1 MPRPIRS
8 SCDRCHAQKL
18 KCPKEPGSATC
29 TRCLKAGANCI
40 FSPAGLAWR
49 RPSTQITS
57 QSDALQLPD
66 SQVGGNF
73 QLDPDWT
80 SLLNPGNLPV
90 PGLEYTSL
98 PVSDPKPD
106 PTPQDHRSI
115 YIRQLSA
122 LAIEI
127 HNVST
132 ELGPAGRLHL
142 PKGINP
148 EELYSQHVIHV
159 SHSRC
164 IEQLFNI
171 AQRLIDIYPNAISF
185 LLDENYLRLD
195 EECQDADCFH
205 NSDVP
210 GDFAD
215 LYPGGDPIRS
225 RIDVFLFHLLSA
237 CHGKTSDVLECLVR
251 TTQLCAKVTAASPD
265 LIQPQMHIPEL
276 RVGNF
281 VASATSSSSMQA
293 TLLVHITADLLE
305 NARNLR
311 RKFESLPETAGPPDK
326 EMRMV
331 LLQCELLEERA
342 ALQADQFTRVR
353 DTLTKLAYIK

>member
-1 MPRPIRS
+1 MPRPLRS

-29 TRCLKAGANCI
+29 ARCLKAGANCI
-40 FSPAGLAWR
+40 FSPAGPAWR
-49 RPSTQITS
+49 RSSPNIAYQN
-57 QSDALQLPD
+57 DALQLTD
-66 SQVGGNF
+66 SQAVRNF
-73 QLDPDWT
+73 ELDLEWP
-80 SLLNPGNLPV
+80 SLLNAGNLPV
-90 PGLEYTSL
+90 P
-98 PVSDPKPD
+98 DPTPD
-106 PTPQDHRSI
+106 ATPQDHRSI
-115 YIRQLSA
+115 CVRQLSV
-122 LAIEI
+122 LAVEI
-127 HNVST
+127 HDVSA
-132 ELGPAGRLHL
+132 ELGPSGRLHL
-142 PKGINP
+142 PKGIDP

-171 AQRLIDIYPNAISF
+171 AQRLIDLYPDALS
-185 LLDENYLRLD
+185 LLSTEDPSRLD
-195 EECQDADCFH
+195 EECQDANCFH

-215 LYPGGDPIRS
+215 LFPGADPICS
-225 RIDVFLFHLLSA
+225 RIDMFLFHLLTA
-237 CHGKTSDVLECLVR
+237 CHGKVSDVLDCLVR
-251 TTQLCAKVTAASPD
+251 TTKLCAKVTAASPD
-265 LIQPQMHIPEL
+265 LIQPQLHIPAL

-293 TLLVHITADLLE
+293 TLLVHITAVLME

-311 RKFESLPETAGPPDK
+311 RKLESISETASPPDK

-331 LLQCELLEERA
+331 LLQCELLDERSS
-342 ALQADQFTRVR
+342 LQADQFTRIR

>member
-29 TRCLKAGANCI
+29 TRCLKVGANCV
-40 FSPAGLAWR
+40 FSPAGPAWR
-49 RPSTQITS
+49 RSSANIAY
-57 QSDALQLPD
+57 QSDTLQLLD
-66 SQVGGNF
+66 SQVDRSF
-73 QLDPDWT
+73 QLGQGWP
-80 SLLNPGNLPV
+80 SLLDPGELPL
-90 PGLEYTSL
+90 PDLEYIS
-98 PVSDPKPD
+98 PFVSDPKPD

-115 YIRQLSA
+115 CVRQLSA
-122 LAIEI
+122 LAVEI
-127 HNVST
+127 HDVST

-142 PKGINP
+142 SKGINP

-171 AQRLIDIYPNAISF
+171 AQRLIDIYPNAIS
-185 LLDENYLRLD
+185 LLSDENYLRLD

-225 RIDVFLFHLLSA
+225 RIDMFLFHLLTA

-265 LIQPQMHIPEL
+265 LIQPQLHIPEL

-293 TLLVHITADLLE
+293 TLLVHITAVLLE

-311 RKFESLPETAGPPDK
+311 RKLESLSEGASPPDK
-326 EMRMV
+326 EMRVV
-331 LLQCELLEERA
+331 LLQCELLEERS
-342 ALQADQFTRVR
+342 ALQADQFTRIR